1 MARRAPRS
9 NPGSEKLIQAKSVS
23 KNLIEIVAKGPKKDE
38 ITGNQGA
45 TIVEDGCRLCI
56 AGAAVAY
63 KR

>member
-9 NPGSEKLIQAKSVS
+9 NPGSEQLIQAKSVS
-23 KNLIEIVAKGPKKDE
+23 KNLIEIVAKGPKMDE
-38 ITGNQGA
+38 IIGNQGA
-45 TIVEDGCRLCI
+45 TIVDGCRSCI